1 MFQCERQ
8 AHRCIDNAFERV
20 VMEIG
25 IHRKAWLYHRR
36 GSEECVCHRGGVRLS
51 PPPPGASGKAW
62 EQCGCDNNLGEIL
75 ASFVGLRAPVTF
87 LWYLGSITTV
97 NCLFQNAILFKYT
110 TSLVIFFFWGG
121 SPFLW
126 MREVSF
132 NLPKWLCVCL
142 ILFVL
147 PAIVFPFSL
156 CWHMLLDEYKFRI
169 ATFFWRIES
178 IYYLPLDL

>member
-36 GSEECVCHRGGVRLS
+36 GSEECVCRRGGVRLS

-110 TSLVIFFFWGG
+110 TSLVIFFFGG
-121 SPFLW
+121 VHLFYEWEKCLLISQSDCVFAWFFLYCQQ
-126 MREVSF
+126 
-132 NLPKWLCVCL
+132 L
-142 ILFVL
+142 
-147 PAIVFPFSL
+147 FSL
-156 CWHMLLDEYKFRI
+156 SLYVDICY
-169 ATFFWRIES
+169 
-178 IYYLPLDL
+178 